1 MKIQGI
7 GTSNDIYTRYTKVNK
22 TAETNVKFI
31 KEKDTI
37 EISEL
42 GKELSTYSVEDN
54 NADREARIQELKE
67 KVQNGTYEVDA
78 KLTAK
83 SMIDR
88 MRRDN
93 IWIMNN

>member
-7 GTSNDIYTRYTKVNK
+7 GTNNDIYTRYTKVNK
-22 TAETNVKFI
+22 TALTESKIVKN
-31 KEKDTI
+31 EDTI

-42 GKELSTYSVEDN
+42 GKELSSFSIEDN
-54 NADREARIQELKE
+54 NVDREAKIQELKE
-67 KVQNGTYEVDA
+67 KIQNGTYEVDA

-83 SMIDR
+83 SMIDS

-93 IWIMNN
+93 I

>member
-22 TAETNVKFI
+22 TAETNNKFV

-42 GKELSTYSVEDN
+42 GKELSTFSIEDN

-88 MRRDN
+88 MRRDT
-93 IWIMNN
+93 I

>member
-7 GTSNDIYTRYTKVNK
+7 GTNNDIYTRYTKVNK
-22 TAETNVKFI
+22 TASTESKIVKN
-31 KEKDTI
+31 EDTI

-42 GKELSTYSVEDN
+42 GKELSSFSIEDN
-54 NADREARIQELKE
+54 NVDREAKIQELKE
-67 KVQNGTYEVDA
+67 KIQNGTYEVDA

-83 SMIDR
+83 SMIDS

-93 IWIMNN
+93 I

>member
-7 GTSNDIYTRYTKVNK
+7 GTNNDIYTRYTKVNK
-22 TAETNVKFI
+22 TASTESKIVKN
-31 KEKDTI
+31 EDTI

-42 GKELSTYSVEDN
+42 GKELSSFSIEDN
-54 NADREARIQELKE
+54 NVDREAKIQELKE
-67 KVQNGTYEVDA
+67 KIQNGTYEVDA

-83 SMIDR
+83 SMIDS

>member
-7 GTSNDIYTRYTKVNK
+7 GTNNDIYTRYTKVNK
-22 TAETNVKFI
+22 TASTKSKIVKN
-31 KEKDTI
+31 EDTI

-42 GKELSTYSVEDN
+42 GKELSSFSIEDN
-54 NADREARIQELKE
+54 NVDREAKIQELKE
-67 KVQNGTYEVDA
+67 KIQNGTYEVDA

-83 SMIDR
+83 SMIDS

-93 IWIMNN
+93 I